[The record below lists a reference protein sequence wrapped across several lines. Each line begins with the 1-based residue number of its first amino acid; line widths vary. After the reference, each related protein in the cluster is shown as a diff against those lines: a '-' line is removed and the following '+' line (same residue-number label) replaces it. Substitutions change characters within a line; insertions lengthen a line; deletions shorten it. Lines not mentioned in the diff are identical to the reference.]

1 MLDDS
6 SFTMPML
13 VAIAG
18 EIVMSCLKY
27 EKVKDPLVFAQN
39 REEAHSGHICYA
51 SMEEW
56 KQKRNQFSVFFE
68 RTLEIFLCQKLF
80 FHNKRL

>member
-1 MLDDS
+1 M
-6 SFTMPML
+6 
-13 VAIAG
+13 
-18 EIVMSCLKY
+18 
-27 EKVKDPLVFAQN
+27 KDPLVFAQN
-39 REEAHSGHICYA
+39 REEAHSDHICYA